1 MGTIRARVLRYGFME
16 NIIMHRL
23 RAQILLLPLFL
34 TALAC
39 DDTGSAPTANNLQG
53 PATELLDLLAAGQY
67 GAVAQRMHFP
77 AIYTDEQL
85 AEDRTVFVT
94 TLASVLEQTGK
105 IVRKAPATD
114 AGPLLQINVAGGDD
128 SYWKSHPAGQ
138 GGSTVAFDVEFSKIG
153 SGVVQIAFLEHAGV
167 REVRSVNIG
176 VRGSRPDARETM
188 EGIMRGLTGAP
199 PEDETT
205 AQALPAAET
214 TAQALPAAETT
225 AQK

>member
-1 MGTIRARVLRYGFME
+1 
-16 NIIMHRL
+16 MHRQ

-39 DDTGSAPTANNLQG
+39 NNTGSAPKADNLLG
-53 PATELLDLLAAGQY
+53 PATELLDLLAAGRY
-67 GAVAQRMHFP
+67 SDVAQRMHFP

-85 AEDRTVFVT
+85 AEDRTAFVA
-94 TLASVLEQTGK
+94 TLANVIEHTGK
-105 IVRKAPATD
+105 IVHKSPMAD
-114 AGPLLQINVAGGDD
+114 AGPLLQINVAGGND

-138 GGSTVAFDVEFSKIG
+138 GGSTVAFEVEFSKIG
-153 SGVVQIAFLEHAGV
+153 SGVVQIAFLENAGV

-176 VRGSRPDARETM
+176 VRGSRADARETM
-188 EGIMRGLTGAP
+188 EGIMRGLSGAS

-205 AQALPAAET
+205 AQASPEDET
-214 TAQALPAAETT
+214 TAQVLPQTETT